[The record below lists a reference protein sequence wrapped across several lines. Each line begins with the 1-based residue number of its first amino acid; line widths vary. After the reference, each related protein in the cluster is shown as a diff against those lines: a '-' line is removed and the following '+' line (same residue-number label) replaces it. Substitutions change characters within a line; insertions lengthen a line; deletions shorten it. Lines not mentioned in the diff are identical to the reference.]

1 MCFVRKGAR
10 KADGD
15 GGASAAARTRERF
28 FLFRYFSRACR
39 LDRVRRRPT
48 SETTV
53 VERRK
58 VAADTSGDVLG
69 GATGRAVA
77 TLASAFPAETG
88 GNRVGDER
96 AETYR
101 LARTVP
107 WPRRRRRGPSPARL
121 PSRWAR
127 FCRESRTSSSALFH
141 VARNPGS
148 ARATRRFE
156 RRGACT
162 RRTVCVRRTRTST
175 RGANTARGSP
185 APHARSRSPRSS
197 CRRINRGRRFSPG
210 ALLHLRGRAEAEAC
224 GCRAR
229 NAPGLNA
236 RVGKTANAW
245 RCRTRLCCEMR
256 GAK

>member
-1 MCFVRKGAR
+1 M
-10 KADGD
+10 
-15 GGASAAARTRERF
+15 AACA
-28 FLFRYFSRACR
+28 
-39 LDRVRRRPT
+39 
-48 SETTV
+48 
-53 VERRK
+53 
-58 VAADTSGDVLG
+58 G
-69 GATGRAVA
+69 
-77 TLASAFPAETG
+77 AFPAEMSRG
-88 GNRVGDER
+88 VLGNDR

-121 PSRWAR
+121 PSRRAR
-127 FCRESRTSSSALFH
+127 FCRESRTSASAVFH
-141 VARNPGS
+141 VARSPGS

-197 CRRINRGRRFSPG
+197 CRRISRGRRFSPG

-229 NAPGLNA
+229 NA
-236 RVGKTANAW
+236 RVVTTANAW
-245 RCRTRLCCEMR
+245 RCRTRPCWRCAGRSDKLPLVQVQLGR
-256 GAK
+256 FLAP

>member
-1 MCFVRKGAR
+1 MCFVFSGAR

-28 FLFRYFSRACR
+28 FLFRISRE
-39 LDRVRRRPT
+39 RVGSIECADDRRPKRL
-48 SETTV
+48 SSR
-53 VERRK
+53 RRK

-236 RVGKTANAW
+236 RVGKTASAW